1 MTQEVLGNYLRAH
14 RRRFGLSQRQLA
26 MLVGY
31 ENGRAVGRHELSQDA
46 PPLLGALGY
55 EVVFEVPVGQL
66 FAGFRS
72 AISDAVARNLP
83 ALKSEIAQQRGT
95 AIQEKMTW
103 LMTHP
108 LT

>member
-31 ENGRAVGRHELSQDA
+31 GNGRAVGRHELSQDA
-46 PPLLGALGY
+46 PPLLVALGY

-72 AISDAVARNLP
+72 AIADTVSRNLQP
-83 ALKSEIAQQRGT
+83 LKSEIAQQDSS
-95 AIQEKMTW
+95 AIREKMTW